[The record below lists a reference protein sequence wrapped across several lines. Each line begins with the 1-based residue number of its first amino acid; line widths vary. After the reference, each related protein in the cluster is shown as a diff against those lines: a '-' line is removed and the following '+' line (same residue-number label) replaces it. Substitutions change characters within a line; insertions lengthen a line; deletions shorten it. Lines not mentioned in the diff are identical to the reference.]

1 MINNKTK
8 EEMVK
13 KSNQP
18 HGIKIPTTV
27 EEFRQNLKKYYWSM
41 GNKGLY
47 VQQIGRPV
55 KYDELNS
62 LSDLYELVRKEG
74 RGDEI
79 HNSKPLIC
87 PLIELTKD
95 IKEFMRETNQ
105 IFSSNGLFEN
115 EEHFEIVEE
124 QFEHKNPK
132 WVGIDNQ
139 IYREF
144 FYLTLGK
151 FSGYEYS
158 NINNN

>member
-74 RGDEI
+74 RG
-79 HNSKPLIC
+79 
-87 PLIELTKD
+87 
-95 IKEFMRETNQ
+95 
-105 IFSSNGLFEN
+105 
-115 EEHFEIVEE
+115 
-124 QFEHKNPK
+124 
-132 WVGIDNQ
+132 
-139 IYREF
+139 
-144 FYLTLGK
+144 
-151 FSGYEYS
+151 
-158 NINNN
+158 